1 MIINDLDATFWLS
14 CMTKATLLLFN
25 TERLIDLRP
34 LRRVL
39 DHNFIVFIDHVCSAN
54 SMIKNKQKEI

>member
-39 DHNFIVFIDHVCSAN
+39 DHNFTLFIDYVCSPN
-54 SMIKNKQKEI
+54 STIKNKQKEI

>member
-39 DHNFIVFIDHVCSAN
+39 DHNF
-54 SMIKNKQKEI
+54 